1 MSGALSGSSFLPPP
15 RNPSAY
21 PVKASF
27 HHHALYNPAVQQGL
41 RLLEPSISV
50 GVKRAHH
57 GGGGGGGEP
66 DSEFGKPSS
75 PHQSTLSL
83 ASTRASYGGGY
94 GGEVAGGAKGMHLE
108 QQQPLLVVAGPSG
121 VGKGTLVAK
130 LREKYPKA
138 FGFSVSHTSRPPRTG
153 EEHGVHYLFET
164 KERILKAVKEG
175 RFLEHA
181 EVHGNVYGTSIEAVE
196 RVRCKGK
203 VCIVEIDVQGVKQ
216 VKNSALAS
224 QAHYVFIRPP
234 SLSVLETRLR
244 GRGTES
250 EDKVK
255 KRLTNAIKEIEEADK
270 VGFDY
275 NLVNDDLEAAFAT
288 LCELVE
294 MWYPGLATISCV
306 PTPSHAAHSAAAQ
319 KASTTPPGPGQGGEL
334 DSPSMTTQDG
344 DSSPEMQP
352 QQQPVVKTSKSKEL
366 GIQ

>member
-1 MSGALSGSSFLPPP
+1 M
-15 RNPSAY
+15 
-21 PVKASF
+21 
-27 HHHALYNPAVQQGL
+27 
-41 RLLEPSISV
+41 
-50 GVKRAHH
+50 
-57 GGGGGGGEP
+57 
-66 DSEFGKPSS
+66 
-75 PHQSTLSL
+75 
-83 ASTRASYGGGY
+83 
-94 GGEVAGGAKGMHLE
+94 
-108 QQQPLLVVAGPSG
+108 
-121 VGKGTLVAK
+121 
-130 LREKYPKA
+130 
-138 FGFSVSHTSRPPRTG
+138 
-153 EEHGVHYLFET
+153 
-164 KERILKAVKEG
+164 
-175 RFLEHA
+175 
-181 EVHGNVYGTSIEAVE
+181 
-196 RVRCKGK
+196 
-203 VCIVEIDVQGVKQ
+203 
-216 VKNSALAS
+216 KNSALAS

-294 MWYPGLATISCV
+294 MWYPGLPTISCV

-319 KASTTPPGPGQGGEL
+319 KASSTPPAPGSGLSGEL

-352 QQQPVVKTSKSKEL
+352 QPQQQPVVKTSKSKEL

>member
-1 MSGALSGSSFLPPP
+1 MVSIAVKLGCFHSVCRSAGRTTGSSGVRTVLLLATALMESQTASAASAAARSASNLSMSGGLSGSSFLPRP
-15 RNPSAY
+15 RNPEAN

-57 GGGGGGGEP
+57 GGGGEP

-94 GGEVAGGAKGMHLE
+94 GGEVAGVAKGMHLE

-138 FGFSVSHTSRPPRTG
+138 FGFSVSHTSRPPRTGEHAQHTTTHARTQTDRLTGGGMCWARRGAGVCAG

-216 VKNSALAS
+216 VRPVPFPPLPLSPTSPFLPLCVSLA
-224 QAHYVFIRPP
+224 
-234 SLSVLETRLR
+234 
-244 GRGTES
+244 G
-250 EDKVK
+250 
-255 KRLTNAIKEIEEADK
+255 EE
-270 VGFDY
+270 
-275 NLVNDDLEAAFAT
+275 
-288 LCELVE
+288 
-294 MWYPGLATISCV
+294 
-306 PTPSHAAHSAAAQ
+306 
-319 KASTTPPGPGQGGEL
+319 
-334 DSPSMTTQDG
+334 
-344 DSSPEMQP
+344 
-352 QQQPVVKTSKSKEL
+352 
-366 GIQ
+366 